1 MTYLHLWDR
10 FSSQHGLVH
19 DAGTPEKKKVAR
31 DRVVVL
37 RPGDGT
43 DVPWDQVAA
52 EDGAP
57 LAVTIHLGA
66 GGGVGKKSG
75 GSAEVQQI

>member
-1 MTYLHLWDR
+1 MTNLHLRDR

-19 DAGTPEKKKVAR
+19 DAGTPQKQKVAR

-57 LAVTIHLGA
+57 LTVTIHL
-66 GGGVGKKSG
+66 
-75 GSAEVQQI
+75 EER